1 MNKIFVFGA
10 FRRAPSYLNR
20 DWHLASSCGWL
31 VRGLTCATAAILPT
45 FAHGAFA
52 NYNSVLIGER
62 AAGMGGA
69 FTALTGDPAATAFY
83 NPATTVLL
91 QGTSVSASANVYNKY
106 DTNIG
111 GGQDFSGA
119 PMRVNRGFF
128 RSIPASSGTVVNF
141 GSFAAGFSIVVPD
154 YDFFSGQIH
163 GAQNTSSFL
172 SAIDESLWVG
182 GTLSG
187 KLTEADSIGLTYYYT
202 ARNLSRTVNDKV
214 TTATSAV
221 ITQEEKN
228 LTTNSLVAVAGYHR
242 RLSDTWSVGFSYRFP
257 SLPIAGEA
265 SYFRSVT
272 RTSPYSNEVI
282 NRGNLRA
289 LTRIPAK
296 ISLGVAREIK
306 GANTISF
313 DLQFYESLGYRDL
326 PELPEGAELVSYR
339 QVTNIAV
346 GYEQV
351 VNNWVTLRLG
361 YFSNFGAHSTPD
373 LAHAERQGDH
383 VDMQGFSANLAFGT
397 KDNTS
402 FTFGGYYSGGSGETL
417 QLSGEKL
424 SLLPKEQQIFTML
437 VATGFRF

>member
-1 MNKIFVFGA
+1 MHKTSALGA
-10 FRRAPSYLNR
+10 FRYASSHLNR
-20 DWHLASSCGWL
+20 TPSLAANAGWL
-31 VRGLTCATAAILPT
+31 VPCFIGAATAFWPT
-45 FAHGAFA
+45 FASGAFA

-83 NPATTVLL
+83 NPATMVLV
-91 QGTSVSASANVYNKY
+91 QGSSVSASANVYNKY

-111 GGQDFSGA
+111 GGQDFNGA

-163 GAQNTSSFL
+163 GAENTSSFL
-172 SAIDESLWVG
+172 SAVDESLWVG

-242 RLSDTWSVGFSYRFP
+242 RLSDTWSAGISYRFP

-272 RTSPYSNEVI
+272 HTSPYSNEVI

-289 LTRIPAK
+289 QTRIPAK

-306 GANTISF
+306 GANTISL

-361 YFSNFGAHSTPD
+361 YFSNFGAHNTPD
-373 LAHAERQGDH
+373 LSRGVRQGDH
-383 VDMQGFSANLAFGT
+383 VDMQGFSANVAFGA

-402 FTFGGYYSGGSGETL
+402 FTFGGYYSGGSGETI

-437 VATGFRF
+437 VATGFHF